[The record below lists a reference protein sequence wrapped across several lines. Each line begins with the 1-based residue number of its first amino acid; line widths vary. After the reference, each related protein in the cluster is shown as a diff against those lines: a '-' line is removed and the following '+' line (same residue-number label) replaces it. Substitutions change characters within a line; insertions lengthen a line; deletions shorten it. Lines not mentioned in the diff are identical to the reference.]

1 MTKINL
7 IIFHPYSNIG
17 GADLSISKLINNLD
31 HKKYKIEFVCL
42 NQQKILRYTSKKI
55 KIHLIKSSRTLFS
68 IFKVRNIIKKN
79 LKSDFKKVIFL
90 SNQNFANIISYF
102 ITVGLEKKLKKIIIE
117 RNHISELYNY
127 FSVKDFITKGLIK
140 ILMKFTYN
148 NFDSIVGNSYELS
161 RDLSSFIKLKVLNIS
176 NPVTFYEKKK
186 KFSKKNQGKIL
197 NIGRLEKQKDQMTL
211 INAIKLVRKHRDIKL
226 TIIGHGSEYEN
237 LNNEIIRFKLK
248 KNIKILRKISNP
260 KKFYLNSDLLISSSI
275 YEGFPNVIVESL
287 CYGVPVISSNCK
299 SGPKEILMAS
309 HGPDIFST
317 GNYQELS
324 QKILD
329 HFKNPSR
336 LNKKC
341 QKIKKNLKK
350 LNLKNYIK
358 KYDKLFSNI

>member
-1 MTKINL
+1 
-7 IIFHPYSNIG
+7 
-17 GADLSISKLINNLD
+17 
-31 HKKYKIEFVCL
+31 
-42 NQQKILRYTSKKI
+42 
-55 KIHLIKSSRTLFS
+55 
-68 IFKVRNIIKKN
+68 
-79 LKSDFKKVIFL
+79 
-90 SNQNFANIISYF
+90 
-102 ITVGLEKKLKKIIIE
+102 
-117 RNHISELYNY
+117 
-127 FSVKDFITKGLIK
+127 
-140 ILMKFTYN
+140 
-148 NFDSIVGNSYELS
+148 
-161 RDLSSFIKLKVLNIS
+161 
-176 NPVTFYEKKK
+176 
-186 KFSKKNQGKIL
+186 
-197 NIGRLEKQKDQMTL
+197 MTL